1 MDKTLNR
8 RRNNSNTLKP
18 FAVFFLQQW
27 RGISWDML
35 CIYVSFT
42 PTLRCIS
49 VHVVE
54 CRTYNCEIVGS
65 NLGHGYCAPRS
76 TQPSIS
82 LVSFT
87 SCSLC
92 KQVIAVTA
100 RCERRCSTM
109 LHRIT
114 SVGSGPMKQRRALP
128 HQQQT
133 ARDLERDGETT
144 LPYRPTLITK
154 QQLPCLALFLSA
166 LVNLSAACS
175 PNQQND
181 P

>member
-1 MDKTLNR
+1 
-8 RRNNSNTLKP
+8 
-18 FAVFFLQQW
+18 
-27 RGISWDML
+27 ML

-100 RCERRCSTM
+100 RCERSAPPYHICR
-109 LHRIT
+109 LRIHETEMGIAPPAIDSKT
-114 SVGSGPMKQRRALP
+114 SREGRGNYLTLQTYTYYQAATALSCFVFICP
-128 HQQQT
+128 CEPECC
-133 ARDLERDGETT
+133 LF
-144 LPYRPTLITK
+144 TK
-154 QQLPCLALFLSA
+154 PAK
-166 LVNLSAACS
+166 
-175 PNQQND
+175 
-181 P
+181 